1 MSAYSP
7 GREPAS
13 APVTWPQKLER
24 AQAETQVVVVAR
36 EFLAQFSPF
45 EIEALPV
52 ECQPPL
58 KLVDADDI
66 AAYAL
71 ELVRHDRQHLGSD
84 PLVAKLAGFFSS
96 ASLRLSQ
103 IERLRWP
110 PPPRGWSA
118 ESNYS
123 R

>member
-1 MSAYSP
+1 MSAYLP
-7 GREPAS
+7 GQEPAS
-13 APVTWPQKLER
+13 SPVTWQQKLER
-24 AQAETQVVVVAR
+24 AQGETQIVVVAR
-36 EFLAQFSPF
+36 EFVAQFSPF
-45 EIEALPV
+45 EVEALPA
-52 ECQPPL
+52 ECRPPL

-84 PLVAKLAGFFSS
+84 PLVARLAAFFSY

-103 IERLRWP
+103 IERRRWP
-110 PPPRGWSA
+110 PPPRGWGA
-118 ESNYS
+118 ESNYT